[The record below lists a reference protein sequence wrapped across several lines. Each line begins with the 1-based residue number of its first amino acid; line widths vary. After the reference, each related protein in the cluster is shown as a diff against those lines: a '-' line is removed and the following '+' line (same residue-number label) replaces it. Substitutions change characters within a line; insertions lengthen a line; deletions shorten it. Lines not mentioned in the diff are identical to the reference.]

1 MFAISKR
8 STIIE
13 TIAIEVL
20 LCLVC
25 LLFLKF
31 SLNYML
37 GCHQGGRSSDTNSFE
52 PNNFST
58 NVMKS
63 KKLKSNRTVSMGQQ
77 SQHMLHAV
85 RKMQW
90 QNVKS
95 IMRARAGIL

>member
-8 STIIE
+8 DTNIE
-13 TIAIEVL
+13 TIAIKVL

-25 LLFLKF
+25 LLFVKF

-37 GCHQGGRSSDTNSFE
+37 GCHQGGGRSSYTNSFE

-63 KKLKSNRTVSMGQQ
+63 KNLKSSSTVSMGQQ
-77 SQHMLHAV
+77 SPTYA
-85 RKMQW
+85 
-90 QNVKS
+90 
-95 IMRARAGIL
+95 ARCSKNAMAKREE